1 MPSDFDKCVSDGGKV
16 VTKNVNDKQYLHIC
30 YDKKGK
36 PHAGE
41 VRTKKKKSKEK
52 SRKNL
57 VQEGHILEEKL
68 KELQE
73 TWNKRYHNS

>member
-1 MPSDFDKCVSDGGKV
+1 MPSDFDKCVNDGGKV

-41 VRTKKKKSKEK
+41 VRTKQKKPDF
-52 SRKNL
+52 
-57 VQEGHILEEKL
+57 
-68 KELQE
+68 
-73 TWNKRYHNS
+73 T